1 MFHKIASFIL
11 RNRPLVSSI
20 LILFTLF
27 MAFEASKVK
36 LAYENNKLTPNDDP
50 DFLEYVK
57 FKKEFGEDGNKM
69 IVGFTTKDLFHAPF
83 YSSLYQVCEQTNQI
97 NGVKEVVSPARFYNL
112 NKNDELAKFEIQK
125 LPLNRPNSQEE
136 VDSIEKV
143 FSNLGFYKNVLYQ
156 PHNKICLVVLTLDQK
171 IIDSEKRIPML
182 DSIENAFEVFGKK
195 HNMEIHFSGMP
206 YVRNEFAIMVK
217 SELLKFTLLAV
228 AVTAL
233 FLLIF
238 FRSFT
243 NIWVPLVLIG
253 TGVVWALGIQGII
266 GYNITILT
274 GIIPPLMVVIGIPN
288 SIYLINKYHIEYKKH
303 GNKIKALTRVI
314 SKVGP
319 SNLLTNLTTAIGFG
333 VFYFT
338 NTNILTQFGV
348 VSFFSIL
355 SISILTIVLLPII
368 YSVLPAPSIK
378 QTKHIDNKVTNAF
391 VEWTHRL
398 IFNRKRRIYFFAFV
412 LLVLSVFG
420 LAKLKP
426 LVYIVDDVPKYTKLY
441 KDLKFFEDNFSGIM
455 PLEIVIDCGEEDGLK
470 DTRTLQRIVTLQKR
484 LEEFPELSRAFSIVD
499 MLAFANQEWH
509 ERNPKYYRLPNKT
522 TLASIA
528 NYLPQNENNREGM
541 MGSMVDK
548 NYRKARISLQVKDI
562 GSEKMQILTDNIR
575 TQLNDIFPKSQ
586 FQTKI
591 TGNSYLFMIGNRYLV
606 KSLFQ
611 SVLIAFVL
619 IAIIMGSLFTS
630 FKMVLVSLIPNT
642 IPLLI
647 TAGIMG
653 FFGVPLKPSTI
664 LVFSI
669 AFGIAIDD
677 TIHFLAKF
685 RQELKVGKKSIR
697 SVLSLT
703 VKEMGSS
710 LLYTSVVLFF
720 GFIIFSFSEF
730 QGTVSLGI
738 LTSISLFFALFANLF
753 VLPALIL
760 SYEKRLNPRHE
771 LKESV
776 IELPNENEEEEG

>member
-20 LILFTLF
+20 LVVITLF
-27 MAFEASKVK
+27 MAYEASKVK

-50 DFLEYVK
+50 DFIEYVK

-69 IVGFTTKDLFHAPF
+69 IVGFRTKNLFHAPF
-83 YSSLYQVCEQTNQI
+83 YTSLYEVCDQTNQI

-112 NKNDELAKFEIQK
+112 NKNEELAKFEIHK
-125 LPLNRPNSQEE
+125 LPLSKPNSQQE

-156 PHNKICLVVLTLDQK
+156 AQNKICLVVLTLDQK
-171 IIDSEKRIPML
+171 IIDSEKRIAML
-182 DSIENAFEVFGKK
+182 DSIENAFEDFGKK
-195 HNMEIHFSGMP
+195 HNMEMHFSGMP

-217 SELLKFTLLAV
+217 SELLTFTLLAV

-253 TGVVWALGIQGII
+253 TGVVWALGIQGLI

-303 GNKIKALTRVI
+303 GNKIKALTRVV

-368 YSVLPAPSIK
+368 YSVLPAPSVK

-398 IFNRKRRIYFFAFV
+398 IFNKKRRIYFFACA

-470 DTRTLQRIVTLQKR
+470 DSRNLQRIVTLQKR

-509 ERNPKYYRLPNKT
+509 DGNPKYYRLPNKT

-528 NYLPQNENNREGM
+528 NYLPQKENNKEGIM
-541 MGSMVDK
+541 VSMVDE
-548 NYRKARISLQVKDI
+548 NYRKARISLQVKDV

-642 IPLLI
+642 IPLFI

-685 RQELKVGKKSIR
+685 RQELKVGKKPIKT
-697 SVLSLT
+697 VLSLT

-710 LLYTSVVLFF
+710 LVYTSVVLFF